1 MLDIL
6 LTQEQLA
13 LRDETRTFVREEVPR
28 QLLLDMD
35 ADKVRYPR
43 EYLQKL
49 AARNL
54 LGLRFPKEFG
64 GRGLNWSHEVLALEE
79 IGVLGASLACLYSLP
94 TIVGEAINSF
104 GTHEQKEHFL
114 RPALEGKLTV
124 AEALTEPRGGSD
136 FFGVTTRATR
146 DDDVY
151 ILNGQKRFIV
161 GAEGAD
167 YFLVY
172 ARTDP
177 SAPGHRA
184 ISAFIVERDAGIE
197 VQHVYG
203 LMGTR
208 GGGTGRVYFRDAR
221 VPAANLIGREHGAA
235 EVFNQMMIPERMTTA
250 AASVGMARAAL
261 EIAARYADRRKAF
274 NQKIR
279 EFEGVSFK
287 IADSLTKIDAA
298 RAMVHETART
308 IDANGEPYQ
317 LRRLVSESKKF
328 ATEATWDVVNDAMQ
342 IMGGIGYTNVYP
354 IERLLRDARLMM
366 IWTGSNE
373 IMNLVIQHEYYK
385 TLLGEKPTAR
395 DVEADAQ
402 NAEVEGEKVYE

>member
-6 LTQEQLA
+6 LNGDQRK
-13 LRDETRTFVREEVPR
+13 LRDEARVFAREVPR

-43 EYLQKL
+43 EYLQNL
-49 AARNL
+49 AARRL
-54 LGLRFPKEFG
+54 LGVRFPKEFG

-94 TIVGEAINSF
+94 SIVGEAINCF
-104 GTHEQKEHFL
+104 GTRAQKEKYL

-136 FFGVTTRATR
+136 FFGATTRATR
-146 DDDVY
+146 EGDTFV
-151 ILNGQKRFIV
+151 LNGQKRFIV

-172 ARTDP
+172 ARTGDKP
-177 SAPGHRA
+177 RD
-184 ISAFIVERDAGIE
+184 ISAFIVERGAGVE

-221 VPAANLIGREHGAA
+221 VPAENLVGRENGAGDI
-235 EVFNQMMIPERMTTA
+235 FNQMMIPERMTSA
-250 AASVGMARAAL
+250 AGALGLARAAI
-261 EIAARYADRRKAF
+261 EIAARYADRRRAF
-274 NQKIR
+274 GQKIR
-279 EFEGVSFK
+279 EFEGVSFQ
-287 IADSLTKIDAA
+287 IAESITRLDAA
-298 RAMVHETART
+298 RALVHETARV
-308 IDANGEPYQ
+308 IDSGDDPRRV
-317 LRRLVSESKKF
+317 RRLVSESKKF
-328 ATEATWDVVNDAMQ
+328 ATTMAWDVANAAMQ
-342 IMGGIGYTNVYP
+342 VLGGIGYTNVYP

-366 IWTGSNE
+366 IWTGTNE

-385 TLLGEKPTAR
+385 ELLAAKPTAR
-395 DVEADAQ
+395 DVELDAV
-402 NAEVEGEKVYE
+402 NAETEGEKVYE